1 MGSGWEERSSLVQ
14 APDADGLGQ
23 TKTTSD
29 SADKWSSV
37 GFFRPE
43 RDSGGRGSSQWCR
56 LGPRGSDSGR
66 R

>member
-1 MGSGWEERSSLVQ
+1 VQ

-23 TKTTSD
+23 TKTTGD

-37 GFFRPE
+37 GFFRLE

-56 LGPRGSDSGR
+56 LGLRGSDSGR